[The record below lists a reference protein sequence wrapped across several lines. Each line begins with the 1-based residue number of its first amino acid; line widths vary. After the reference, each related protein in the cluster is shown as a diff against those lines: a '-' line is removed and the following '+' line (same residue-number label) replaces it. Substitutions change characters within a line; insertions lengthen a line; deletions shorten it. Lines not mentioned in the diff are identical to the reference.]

1 MAGTANGV
9 AVRPAPLPQSGRD
22 AMHSEPRNC
31 DHAGPNFRVLL
42 LLLGIAG
49 LAMLMAAGLK
59 PLLS

>member
-1 MAGTANGV
+1 
-9 AVRPAPLPQSGRD
+9 
-22 AMHSEPRNC
+22 MHSEPRNC